1 MMRVIWTV
9 MMIWTVMKCP
19 PKPGISAVPT
29 AQPSFH
35 LWVNLRGTHLIY
47 IYTPTEQLLLSIP
60 FFRHCQLAHR
70 NKVEQKCNFC
80 GEKLENF
87 PALVDHHLKEHPSQI
102 KTLLQGKKKRKYA
115 RKPLTRRRTS
125 YEDELNRRGVVNVRT
140 AFKGDIVITRL
151 QNPAPQDTDISVLFL
166 HLRAQIK
173 EIFRKFY
180 AQKASFRWLI
190 IFCK

>member
-1 MMRVIWTV
+1 MANRDDESDLDSDDDLDSDEMSSQAGYLCCTH
-9 MMIWTVMKCP
+9 CP
-19 PKPGISAVPT
+19 AKFSLMS
-29 AQPSFH
+29 QLERYPSH
-35 LWVNLRGTHLIY
+35 IY
-47 IYTPTEQLLLSIP
+47 ALTEQLLLSIP

-180 AQKASFRWLI
+180 AQKASFR
-190 IFCK
+190 